1 MSGLNAFL
9 SQNAIKMENEKHIIS
24 DRFKDENG
32 KTIPWEIRSMTESE
46 SSSMR
51 KQFTKKIKNKNG
63 TITTDTDTEG
73 YIAKVVVEC
82 VVFPNL
88 KDAELQKSYG
98 VMGAESLIKKML
110 KTGEYSRLVE
120 IVQEVNGFDEDMN
133 EIVEKAKN

>member
-9 SQNAIKMENEKHIIS
+9 SQNAIQMENEKHVIS

-46 SSSMR
+46 SSSIR

-63 TITTDTDTEG
+63 TITTDTDIEG
-73 YIAKVVVEC
+73 YIARVVVEC
-82 VVFPNL
+82 IIHPNL
-88 KDAELQKSYG
+88 KDAKLQESYG
-98 VMGAESLIKKML
+98 VMGAESLAKKML
-110 KTGEYSRLVE
+110 KTGEYSKLVE

-133 EIVEKAKN
+133 EIVDKAKN